1 MVPLTSQPRRP
12 FLSRDVFS
20 HPRERF
26 TRDFY
31 EPHTLVPMR
40 PETKYALNG
49 DAHIAYQV
57 LGDGPV
63 DVLFIS
69 SFLSNIEIQWEHPAM
84 NAFARRIARFS
95 RLILFDRRGN
105 GMSDG
110 APGATTLDEQVDD
123 VRAVLEAAGAQR
135 PAVLAVNEGASLA
148 LLFAAAHPDSV
159 RALVLAA
166 PVPCMVRRPDGYE
179 WAQTAEQREDYVS
192 RLVANWGR
200 NRPENPWIGMGGSD
214 PEEQAAMARYQRLA
228 GGPGDALAVLSQG
241 GQTDV
246 RGVLPSIQC
255 PTLVLRRGGDD
266 FVDERHSRYVAGHVP
281 GARYVEIE
289 GDGAVWAGDAEQ
301 PGREIETFLT
311 GAQPRVPSERVLAT
325 VMFTDIVGSTELA
338 GQLGDTR
345 WQELL
350 RRHDEVL
357 RAQVANHRG
366 RVVKSLGDGA
376 LALFDGPSRALG
388 AALAIREGIRPLG
401 LVVRAGV
408 HTGEC
413 ELVGEDIGGMAVHIG
428 ARIAAQ
434 AEPEQVLASRTV
446 RDLTIGSPF
455 ALSDTGEHELKGIGE
470 PWQLFAVESTGVAD

>member
-1 MVPLTSQPRRP
+1 MTLTYPPPRS
-12 FLSRDVFS
+12 FVQADAVL
-20 HPRERF
+20 HPGDRF
-26 TRDFY
+26 VGRVG
-31 EPHTLVPMR
+31 EAHTLLPMR
-40 PETKYALNG
+40 PETNYALNG
-49 DAHIAYQV
+49 DAHIAFQV
-57 LGDGPV
+57 LGDGPI

-84 NAFARRIARFS
+84 NAFARRIGRFS

-110 APGATTLDEQVDD
+110 VPGATTLDEQVDD
-123 VRAVLEAAGAQR
+123 VCAVLEAAAAPR

-166 PVPCMVRRPDGYE
+166 PVPRMVRGPDGYE
-179 WAQTAEQREDYVS
+179 WAQSAEQRDADVR

-200 NRPENPWIGMGGSD
+200 DRPENSWRGMGGSD
-214 PEEQAAMARYQRLA
+214 PEDQAAMARYQRLA
-228 GGPGDALAVLSQG
+228 AGPGDALAVLTQG

-255 PTLVLRRGGDD
+255 PTLVLRRRGDD

-281 GARYVEIE
+281 GALYVEIE

-311 GAQPRVPSERVLAT
+311 GAQPPLPSERVLAT
-325 VMFTDIVGSTELA
+325 VMFTDIVASTERA
-338 GQLGDTR
+338 AELGDGPWR
-345 WQELL
+345 ELL
-350 RRHDEVL
+350 QLHDALVRDAVEL
-357 RAQVANHRG
+357 HRG

-376 LALFDGPSRALG
+376 LAVFDGPSRALG

-413 ELVGEDIGGMAVHIG
+413 ELLGEDIGGLAVHIG
-428 ARIAAQ
+428 ARIAAR

-470 PWQLFAVESTGVAD
+470 RWQLFSVESKAVAG